1 MGKHCSVRAKRG
13 LAMLERAVEL
23 GYAPAEALLADCCE
37 TGYCVKQDSL
47 KAEQLRLEAT
57 AQGYGFPQ

>member
-1 MGKHCSVRAKRG
+1 
-13 LAMLERAVEL
+13 MLERAVEL